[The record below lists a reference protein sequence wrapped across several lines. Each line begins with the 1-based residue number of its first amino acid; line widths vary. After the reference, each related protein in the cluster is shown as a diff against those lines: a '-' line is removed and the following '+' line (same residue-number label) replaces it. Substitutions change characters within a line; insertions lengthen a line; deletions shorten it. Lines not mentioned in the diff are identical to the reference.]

1 MAEIQKRV
9 IKQSGRNALSRLF
22 HAGNDKETIAAWKAE
37 LNRILV
43 VFNVGYMS
51 FCLVV
56 ADYSLFRPS

>member
-9 IKQSGRNALSRLF
+9 IKRSGRNPLSRLF

-43 VFNVGYMS
+43 VFNVCSVG

-56 ADYSLFRPS
+56 TDCSLFRPS